1 MANEIALNTTMNVES
16 VPAGEQPRL
25 IYLLIDAKPGE
36 GATSSAVPVNMAV
49 VLDVSESMRL
59 PVLTQKQFKEL
70 SELGVARQTV
80 SDGVPVWTFK
90 TIPEHIRKQAPSNLE
105 AVQSAI
111 SDAATHFESSDRV
124 SLVAFAD
131 RAEVLLRGL
140 SGSEKSRLLDAV
152 NELGTVTLGDQT
164 EIGAGL
170 QAGLAELS
178 RAAAPDM
185 VNRMLVLTDGFT
197 LDPERVKGLAK
208 QARASKIA
216 VSTLGIGADFNERL
230 LVEVADAS
238 HGNAYFARTPAE
250 IPPAFAQELAAVQ
263 SVTVRGVEIEVKLS
277 AGVELRRA
285 YRVRPAISAV
295 IDAKRKGRSVAVSM
309 GDLDPANPPALL
321 VEVIVPTQQRGTFR
335 IAGISVNHTGP
346 NGKMQVG
353 ATGDVVVR
361 YSMSKEREEPNAAV
375 MNTVEKVTAYVLQT
389 RALNDMAAG
398 NIGAATMRLRAAATR
413 LLTVG
418 ETDLANAVEAEASR
432 LEKSGQV
439 SPEGA
444 KEIRYATRKLTQRL
458 DT

>member
-25 IYLLIDAKPGE
+25 IYLLIDVRPGA
-36 GATSSAVPVNMAV
+36 GATSSAAPVNMAV

-59 PVLTQKQFKEL
+59 PVLTQRQFKEL
-70 SELGVARQTV
+70 SEMGVARQTV

-111 SDAATHFESSDRV
+111 SAAAAHFESGDRV

-152 NELGTVTLGDQT
+152 NELGTMSLGDQT

-170 QAGLAELS
+170 QAGMTELG

-185 VNRMLVLTDGFT
+185 VNRILVLTDGFT
-197 LDPERVKGLAK
+197 RDPERVTGLAK

-238 HGNAYFARTPAE
+238 HGNAYFARTPSE

-263 SVTVRGVEIEVKLS
+263 SVTMRGVEIEVKLS

-295 IDAKRKGRSVAVSM
+295 IDAKRKGRSVVVSM

-321 VEVIVPTQQRGTFR
+321 IEVIVPTQQRGTFR
-335 IAGISVNHTGP
+335 VAGISVNHTGAD
-346 NGKMQVG
+346 GTMQVG

-418 ETDLANAVEAEASR
+418 ETDLANAVEAEAAR

-458 DT
+458 DA

>member
-1 MANEIALNTTMNVES
+1 MVNEIALNTTLNVGS

-25 IYLLIDAKPGE
+25 VYVLIDVRPGAE
-36 GATSSAVPVNMAV
+36 AAAASAPVNIAV

-59 PVLTQKQFKEL
+59 PVLTQKQFREL
-70 SELGVARQTV
+70 AETGQANQTV

-90 TIPEHIRKQAPSNLE
+90 TIPEHIRRQAPSNLE

-111 SDAATHFESSDRV
+111 AEASAHIEEGDRL

-140 SGSEKSRLLDAV
+140 DGSDKERLLSAATQLSKL
-152 NELGTVTLGDQT
+152 NLGDQT
-164 EIGAGL
+164 ELGAGL
-170 QAGLAELS
+170 EAGLSEVE
-178 RAAAPDM
+178 RASALGH
-185 VNRMLVLTDGFT
+185 VNRVMLLTDGFT
-197 LDPERVKGLAK
+197 RDPDRVIKLAK
-208 QARASKIA
+208 QARSKGVA

-238 HGNAYFARTPAE
+238 RGNAYFARVPRE
-250 IPPAFAQELAAVQ
+250 IPAAFAQELTAVQ
-263 SVTVRGVEIEVKLS
+263 SITMRGIEIEVKLS

-295 IDAKRKGRSVAVSM
+295 VDARRKGRSVAVSM

-321 VEVIVPTQQRGTFR
+321 VEVIVPTHQRGTFR
-335 IAGISVNHTGP
+335 VAGVSVNHTDADGAV
-346 NGKMQVG
+346 QVG
-353 ATGDVVVR
+353 ATRDVVIR
-361 YSMSKEREEPNAAV
+361 YSMAKEREEPNAAV

-398 NIGAATMRLRAAATR
+398 NISAATMRLRAAATR

-418 ETDLANAVEAEASR
+418 ETDLANAVEAEATR

-439 SPEGA
+439 SADGA

-458 DT
+458 DA

>member
-1 MANEIALNTTMNVES
+1 MANEIALNTTLNVES
-16 VPAGEQPRL
+16 VLAGEQPRL
-25 IYLLIDAKPGE
+25 VYLLIDVRPGE
-36 GATSSAVPVNMAV
+36 GVRPDAAPVNMAV

-59 PVLTQKQFKEL
+59 PVLTQRQFKEL
-70 SELGVARQTV
+70 SEMGQANQTV

-90 TIPEHIRKQAPSNLE
+90 TIPEHIRRQAPSNLE

-111 SDAATHFESSDRV
+111 SEAAVHFEQGDRV

-140 SGSEKSRLLDAV
+140 NGAENDRLLSAV
-152 NELGTVTLGDQT
+152 SDLGKLNLGDQT

-170 QAGLAELS
+170 ESGLSEVG
-178 RAAAPDM
+178 RAATPNM
-185 VNRMLVLTDGFT
+185 VNRVLVLTDGFT
-197 LDPERVKGLAK
+197 RDAARVTKLAK
-208 QARASKIA
+208 QARAANVA

-230 LVEVADAS
+230 LVDMADAS
-238 HGNAYFARTPAE
+238 HGNAYFARTPRE

-263 SVTVRGVEIEVKLS
+263 SVTVRGVEIEVRLS
-277 AGVELRRA
+277 AGVEMRRA

-295 IDAKRKGRSVAVSM
+295 VDAKREGRTVAVSM

-335 IAGISVNHTGP
+335 VAGISVNYTAP
-346 NGKMQVG
+346 NGGTQVG
-353 ATGDVVVR
+353 ATRDIVIR
-361 YSMSKEREEPNAAV
+361 YSMAKEREEPNTSV

-398 NIGAATMRLRAAATR
+398 NISAATMRLRAAATR
-413 LLTVG
+413 LLTIG
-418 ETDLANAVEAEASR
+418 ETDLANSVEAEAAR

-439 SPEGA
+439 SAEGA

>member
-1 MANEIALNTTMNVES
+1 MANEVALNTTLNVET

-25 IYLLIDAKPGE
+25 LYLLIDVRPGPE
-36 GATSSAVPVNMAV
+36 AATAQAPVNMAV

-59 PVLTQKQFKEL
+59 PVLTQAQFKEL
-70 SELGVARQTV
+70 SALGHVQQSV

-90 TIPEHIRKQAPSNLE
+90 TIPEHIRRQAPSNLE

-111 SDAATHFESSDRV
+111 SKAATHFEERDRI

-131 RAEVLLRGL
+131 RAEVMLRGL
-140 SGSEKSRLLDAV
+140 SGGETSRLLEAV
-152 NELGTVTLGDQT
+152 TQLSAQQLGDNT
-164 EIGAGL
+164 EIAEGL
-170 QAGLAELS
+170 RAGLAEVNQ
-178 RAAAPDM
+178 AAAPEM
-185 VNRMLVLTDGFT
+185 VNRVLVLTDGFT
-197 LDPERVKGLAK
+197 RDPERVLELAK
-208 QARASKIA
+208 QARKAKYA
-216 VSTLGIGADFNERL
+216 VSTLGIGSDFNERL
-230 LVEVADAS
+230 LVEMADAS
-238 HGNAYFARTPAE
+238 HGNAYFARTPSE
-250 IPPAFAQELAAVQ
+250 IPPAFQQELAAVQ
-263 SVTVRGVEIEVKLS
+263 SVTLRNVEIEVRLS

-295 IDAKRKGRSVAVSM
+295 VDARRQGRKVAVSM

-321 VEVIVPTQQRGTFR
+321 AELIVPTQPRGTFR
-335 IAGISVNHTGP
+335 IAGIAINH
-346 NGKMQVG
+346 QVPG
-353 ATGDVVVR
+353 AGTQTAATHDAVIR
-361 YSMSKEREEPNAAV
+361 YSMSKERENPNPTV

-398 NIGAATMRLRAAATR
+398 NISAATQRLRAAATR

-418 ETDLANAVEAEASR
+418 ENDLAEAVQAEAAR

-458 DT
+458 DA